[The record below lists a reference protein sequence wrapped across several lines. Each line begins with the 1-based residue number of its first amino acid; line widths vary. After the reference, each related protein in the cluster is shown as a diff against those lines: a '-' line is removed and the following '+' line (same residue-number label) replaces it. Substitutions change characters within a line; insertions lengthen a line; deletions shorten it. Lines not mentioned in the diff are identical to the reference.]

1 MTQLTVA
8 ILAKDEQDR
17 IGAAI
22 ASVQWAAEVLVLD
35 SGSTDGTVSVAEHAG
50 ARVER
55 TDWPGFAAQRGRAQ
69 AMATHPWV
77 LFLDA
82 DETVD
87 TELAAAL
94 QALEPAD
101 ACAFAV
107 RRVNHW
113 HGSAVRGG
121 TFGPHHLTRLVRL
134 GGGSWQGAV
143 HETWVPQGTVG
154 TLPGT
159 LHHTPYRSIGEHL
172 DTVHRYAALWAEG
185 APARPSLLHLVARP
199 PLHFVKAFL
208 LKGGFRDGVRGLLL
222 AWIGAVYVALKWGL
236 LWLDRPQSTP

>member
-1 MTQLTVA
+1 MTPLTVA
-8 ILAKDEQDR
+8 ILAKDEHDR

-22 ASVQWAAEVLVLD
+22 ASVGWAAEVLVLD
-35 SGSTDGTVSVAEHAG
+35 SGSVDDTVGVAQAAG

-69 AMATHPWV
+69 ALATHPWV

-87 TELAAAL
+87 PTLAAAL
-94 QALEPAD
+94 QRFEPGD
-101 ACAFAV
+101 ACAFEV
-107 RRVNHW
+107 TRVNHW
-113 HGSAVRGG
+113 HGRPVRGG
-121 TFGPHHLTRLVRL
+121 TFGPHRVTRLVRL

-143 HETWVPQGTVG
+143 HETWVPQGPVGALQG
-154 TLPGT
+154 TL
-159 LHHTPYRSIGEHL
+159 LHTPYRSIGEHL
-172 DTVHRYAALWAEG
+172 DTVHRYAALWAES
-185 APARPSLLHLVARP
+185 ASARPSLLHLVVRP